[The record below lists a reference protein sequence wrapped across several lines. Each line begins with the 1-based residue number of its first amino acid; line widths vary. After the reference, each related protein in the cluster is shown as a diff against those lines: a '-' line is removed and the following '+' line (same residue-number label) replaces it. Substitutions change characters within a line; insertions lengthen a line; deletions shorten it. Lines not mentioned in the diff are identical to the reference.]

1 LTYKENDKLLT
12 FVQHVAATSLP
23 LGSACMK
30 MMFRLM
36 LVQFSFIPVISLSF
50 NLVFALSMGKN
61 TVALGLLFF
70 IDSIPVLFGKI
81 TSK

>member
-1 LTYKENDKLLT
+1 
-12 FVQHVAATSLP
+12 
-23 LGSACMK
+23 MK

>member
-1 LTYKENDKLLT
+1 
-12 FVQHVAATSLP
+12 
-23 LGSACMK
+23 
-30 MMFRLM
+30 
-36 LVQFSFIPVISLSF
+36 
-50 NLVFALSMGKN
+50 MGKN